1 MAGMVNARRGKV
13 QNLIR
18 RILADLDH
26 PVYKTSLVKL
36 TYLVDYFHIRQT
48 GRSVTD
54 IRWVWDNFGPNG
66 SRNEIVKEADAL
78 VAAGDIES
86 NSAPEG
92 DTARFYRSRND
103 SQVTYS
109 PILEAIIGE
118 VLTNYAPLSVEELKQ
133 ESKRTLPFQNSRPGR
148 QLILTQMER
157 AIPPVTAEDWS
168 KHQQERL
175 LGEGKTVGELRAKYK
190 MD

>member
-1 MAGMVNARRGKV
+1 MVNTRRDKV
-13 QNLIR
+13 QNLIL
-18 RILADLDH
+18 RILSDLGY

-36 TYLVDYFHIRQT
+36 TYFIDYFHIRQT

-54 IRWVWDNFGPNG
+54 IRWVWDNHGPNG

-78 VAAGDIES
+78 VVAGEIES
-86 NSAPEG
+86 KAAPEG
-92 DTARFYRSRND
+92 ETARVYQSLND
-103 SQVTYS
+103 SKVTYK

-118 VLTNYAPLSVEELKQ
+118 VLTNYASLDIDELKQ
-133 ESKRTLPFQNSRPGR
+133 ASKETLPFQNARPGGP
-148 QLILTQMER
+148 LILSQTEHT
-157 AIPPVTAEDWS
+157 IPPATEEDWK

-175 LGEGKTVGELRAKYK
+175 LEQGKTVGELRANYK